1 MQISVNVCGIARCLF
16 VVCLFAVSGVQEVD
30 VIFQRVLQEI
40 EKQHGTQD
48 DGGCVL
54 L

>member
-1 MQISVNVCGIARCLF
+1 MWSDCVM
-16 VVCLFAVSGVQEVD
+16 QEVD

-40 EKQHGTQD
+40 ERQHGTQD